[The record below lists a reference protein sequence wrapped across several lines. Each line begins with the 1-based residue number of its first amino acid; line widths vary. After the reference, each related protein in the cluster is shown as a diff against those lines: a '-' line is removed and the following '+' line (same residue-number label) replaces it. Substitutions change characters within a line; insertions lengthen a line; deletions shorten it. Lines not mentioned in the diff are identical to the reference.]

1 MKKKDIQSL
10 QMMKSPEL
18 VHVIQ
23 EAQTKLAEYLLNR
36 YSKQSK
42 NIREGSNL
50 RKKIAVASTILS
62 QKELSHE

>member
-1 MKKKDIQSL
+1 
-10 QMMKSPEL
+10 MKSPEL
-18 VHVIQ
+18 TKVILETQ
-23 EAQTKLAEYLLNR
+23 AKLAEYLINR

-42 NIREGSNL
+42 NVREGSNY

>member
-1 MKKKDIQSL
+1 MKKKDIQRL

>member
-1 MKKKDIQSL
+1 MKKKDIQNL
-10 QMMKSPEL
+10 QTMKSPEL
-18 VHVIQ
+18 TKVIRETQ
-23 EAQTKLAEYLLNR
+23 AKLAEYLINR

-42 NIREGSNL
+42 NVREGSNY